1 MTEESRKE
9 FVKKAKILLENAKV
23 KVRDVRQ
30 TVQAKYK
37 KNKELSSDT
46 IKYFEDELNKATKN
60 ANKILEDVFAKK
72 KKAYYHFN

>member
-37 KNKELSSDT
+37 KNKELSPDT

-72 KKAYYHFN
+72 EKNLLSL